1 MSNIIPE
8 VDKVTVANVVAG
20 VVTVVYV
27 GFMVVHPEITVPAGL
42 AYIANICIGY
52 LFTAAGYSGAKKVY
66 LSAKAEP
73 KVEEK
78 KPETG

>member
-20 VVTVVYV
+20 IVLLLYV
-27 GFMVVHPEITVPAGL
+27 GFMLVYPTVAVPAGL
-42 AYIANICIGY
+42 AYFANICIGY
-52 LFTAAGYSGAKKVY
+52 LFTAAGAVAYKKVY
-66 LSAKAEP
+66 LTAKAES

-78 KPETG
+78 KDTQ